1 MNKED
6 GISPEGTPM
15 HTSSAPT
22 TATVNARSWFVP
34 VAFGSRTDSF
44 TAAAGETRSLD
55 RRVLGRTFW
64 AVKP

>member
-1 MNKED
+1 
-6 GISPEGTPM
+6 M
-15 HTSSAPT
+15 HTSSTPT
-22 TATVNARSWFVP
+22 TTAVNARSWFVP
-34 VAFGSRTDSF
+34 VAVGSRTDIF

>member
-1 MNKED
+1 LNNED
-6 GISPEGTPM
+6 GITPEGTPM
-15 HTSSAPT
+15 HTSSAPST
-22 TATVNARSWFVP
+22 SAVNARSGFVP
-34 VAFGSRTDSF
+34 VAVGSGTDSF